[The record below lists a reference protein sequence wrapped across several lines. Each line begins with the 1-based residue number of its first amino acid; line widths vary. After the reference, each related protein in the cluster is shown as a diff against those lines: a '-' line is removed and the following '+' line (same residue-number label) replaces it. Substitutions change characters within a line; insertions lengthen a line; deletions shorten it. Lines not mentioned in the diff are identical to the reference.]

1 VVLSH
6 CKVKVGGLLFI
17 GGEIAGL
24 YPTSR
29 WVKVGFVLS
38 VG

>member
-6 CKVKVGGLLFI
+6 CKVKVGGLFFI
-17 GGEIAGL
+17 GGETAGL
-24 YPTSR
+24 YPTSL